1 MGKGKG
7 SGTTPQRVQALLAE
21 AVKAESQYAVAKKT
35 GLALSVIQGILK
47 GGREPTTGTLTKLS
61 AFFGVPVHELRGEI
75 APLGVGLDALP
86 EEYRALVKEV
96 IAKLSDKKSNSNVV
110 IKKDVKDIAIELR
123 EYGKLRDEGLITEE
137 DYHKKKEELLK
148 L

>member
-21 AVKAESQYAVAKKT
+21 AVAAESQYAVAKKT
-35 GLALSVIQGILK
+35 GLALSVIQAILK

-61 AFFGVPVHELRGEI
+61 AFFGVPVHELRGEV

-86 EEYRALVKEV
+86 EEYRTLVKEV
-96 IAKLSDKKSNSNVV
+96 VAKLSDKKNGGLYYDCFKAIV
-110 IKKDVKDIAIELR
+110 DITDHDALRKYCSKLVELSA
-123 EYGKLRDEGLITEE
+123 KTAS
-137 DYHKKKEELLK
+137 
-148 L
+148 

>member
-7 SGTTPQRVQALLAE
+7 SGTTPQRVQALLTE

-61 AFFGVPVHELRGEI
+61 AFFGVPVHELRGEDN
-75 APLGVGLDALP
+75 PLHSELHGLKT
-86 EEYRALVKEV
+86 E
-96 IAKLSDKKSNSNVV
+96 DK
-110 IKKDVKDIAIELR
+110 
-123 EYGKLRDEGLITEE
+123 
-137 DYHKKKEELLK
+137 ELLQKIAGRLADQDSGELYRGIFKK
-148 L
+148 LLSISDREQLLRYINTKETL